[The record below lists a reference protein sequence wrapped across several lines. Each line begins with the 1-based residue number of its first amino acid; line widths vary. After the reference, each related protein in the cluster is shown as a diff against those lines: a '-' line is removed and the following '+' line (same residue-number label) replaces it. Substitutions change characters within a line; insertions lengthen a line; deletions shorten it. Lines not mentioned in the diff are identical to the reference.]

1 MIKLNLIARKKQ
13 RLGEKDKGARKQY
26 LGLLSQTLKNPDV
39 IIDEID
45 SQGRPA
51 KVWIKSVID
60 EDKTRYYI
68 AVTPSFDGVDVVVSN
83 GPREYSQIE
92 NKIKMASIFYY
103 KAEGGSR
110 TARTGV
116 NPLPSNNDNNTNSKN
131 INGKTYTGKD
141 IVNTITTDKNQ
152 KIAVAKAEE
161 IKRRGLSTTKSL
173 PLFFIKASRF
183 YVRKGL

>member
-1 MIKLNLIARKKQ
+1 
-13 RLGEKDKGARKQY
+13 
-26 LGLLSQTLKNPDV
+26 
-39 IIDEID
+39 
-45 SQGRPA
+45 
-51 KVWIKSVID
+51 
-60 EDKTRYYI
+60 
-68 AVTPSFDGVDVVVSN
+68 
-83 GPREYSQIE
+83 
-92 NKIKMASIFYY
+92 MASSFYY

-116 NPLPSNNDNNTNSKN
+116 NPLPSNNDSN
-131 INGKTYTGKD
+131 INSRNVNSKTYTGKD

-173 PLFFIKASRF
+173 PLFFIKDGRF